1 MMGSRS
7 QLKQKES
14 DMQYLTPLNEFHPSV
29 QNVLR
34 QFARKSHGADLI
46 VKGDNFLD
54 TFRRAIFIDPRFPE
68 RGDSRKAVG
77 YVSIY
82 MENDEIIYK
91 VRSRLIQNEKF
102 RRGSEDYYTKTS
114 KNVDKIIKATLSYL
128 RPFNPNEIF
137 EFNSGLIHDMLG
149 SWRNELYKVGRGL
162 WDRVTSDDVFEEV
175 EHLRNIGVQFKT
187 DVFRELAGQVEA
199 RYEHKR
205 RNQQLVD
212 VYHVFI
218 TENRVMMTVKTA
230 NYLNQ
235 HRDPP
240 KEMQILNSIEELP
253 EEILANISLLKILGS
268 DSKMIDGV
276 GCRVS
281 DREFLVMKPLATGSN
296 A

>member
-1 MMGSRS
+1 
-7 QLKQKES
+7 
-14 DMQYLTPLNEFHPSV
+14 MQYQTPLNEFHPLI

-34 QFARKSHGADLI
+34 QFARKSHGVNLI
-46 VKGDNFLD
+46 VKGDNYLD
-54 TFRRAIFIDPRFPE
+54 TFRRAIFIDPRFPK
-68 RGDSRKAVG
+68 RDDSKKGVG

-82 MENDEIIYK
+82 MDNDEVIYK

-102 RRGSEDYYTKTS
+102 RRESEDYYTKTS
-114 KNVDKIIKATLSYL
+114 KNVDKIVKATVSYI
-128 RPFNPNEIF
+128 RQFNSNEMF
-137 EFNSGLIHDMLG
+137 EFNRELIKDMLSG
-149 SWRNELYKVGRGL
+149 WRSELYKPGMGV
-162 WDRVTSDDVFEEV
+162 WERVCSDQVFEEV
-175 EHLRNIGVQFKT
+175 EYLRNIGVQFKT
-187 DVFRELAGQVEA
+187 DVFRELASQVEA

-205 RNQQLVD
+205 RAQQHVD

-230 NYLNQ
+230 DHFNHHKNS
-235 HRDPP
+235 P
-240 KEMQILNSIEELP
+240 KQMEIFNSIEELP
-253 EEILANISLLKILGS
+253 EELLANVSLLKILGG